1 MTTFTTYRLHFT
13 SPVHFGDNRE
23 DYGISLRYI
32 HSDTFHAALTA
43 CLAKTGTEI
52 PSNGDL
58 GFCCSSLF
66 PFYQQ
71 DMHDAPVY
79 FFPKPLGMQQPVL
92 KDLSK
97 AKKVKKVQWIDTSY
111 LNRILWGE
119 PLIQD
124 DQDIQN
130 IQSGFLSQRTLSVD
144 ESGKQ
149 NKNSQVGNSV
159 QEDSFFMQA
168 QISPRVKVSRSGE
181 KDATPFYMER
191 LSFKGTSGLFLLA
204 KGDTRLLEQG
214 LAILS
219 QEGIGTDRNVGNG
232 YFEYEKGT
240 MEIDIPKTGSH
251 TLCLSTFIP
260 ESQEQLKEMLS
271 GKNIAYDFARRGGWI
286 TDADHIGL
294 RKNFIHVFL
303 PGSVFKSATTQGD
316 ILGKIVDLRPDLSS
330 IKHVPIPHPIWRN
343 GRALFLPIN
352 L

>member
-1 MTTFTTYRLHFT
+1 MATFTTYRLHFT
-13 SPVHFGDNRE
+13 TPVHFGDNRE

-52 PSNGDL
+52 PSDGDL

-97 AKKVKKVQWIDTSY
+97 AKKVKKVQWVDSSY
-111 LNRILWGE
+111 LNRILLGE

-124 DQDIQN
+124 EKDIQN
-130 IQSGFLSQRTLSVD
+130 IQSGFLAQRTLSVD
-144 ESGKQ
+144 ENCKQ
-149 NKNSQVGNSV
+149 DKNG
-159 QEDSFFMQA
+159 FFMQS
-168 QISPRVKVSRSGE
+168 QISPHVEVSRSGKE
-181 KDATPFYMER
+181 DATPFYMER
-191 LSFKGTSGLFLLA
+191 LYFKGASGLFLLA

-214 LAILS
+214 LAVLS

-232 YFEYEKGT
+232 YFEYEKGIL
-240 MEIDIPKTGSH
+240 EIDIPKTGSH

-260 ESQEQLKEMLS
+260 EHQKQLKEMLS
-271 GKNIAYDFARRGGWI
+271 GENIAYDFARRGGWI

-294 RKNFIHVFL
+294 RKNFIHAFL
-303 PGSVFKSATTQGD
+303 PGSVFQPDATQSD

-330 IKHVPIPHPIWRN
+330 INRSPIPHPIWRN